1 VCPNQITLAPQACSA
16 STTTSSGCQ
25 QCWGSSDCC
34 ADFQAG
40 AYSDPTCKSSG
51 EPNCPSDTLCR
62 GGNCPATVACDYE
75 GSEELCTQGS
85 KCWGRLTC
93 TGGPAGCPPGYEEG
107 QFCFQAGGSQQFK
120 VCCDTLPTPPE
131 APAPAPEPEP
141 EPEPAPAPAPEP
153 EPAPA
158 PGEHAIRAPAGYTRA
173 EGHHLLFYAPEQ
185 LHVRSRTY

>member
-131 APAPAPEPEP
+131 APAPAPERLSQSQSLHRHLHQSLSLHQRQVSMPSGLLQVTPELR
-141 EPEPAPAPAPEP
+141 
-153 EPAPA
+153 
-158 PGEHAIRAPAGYTRA
+158 GT
-173 EGHHLLFYAPEQ
+173 
-185 LHVRSRTY
+185 TC